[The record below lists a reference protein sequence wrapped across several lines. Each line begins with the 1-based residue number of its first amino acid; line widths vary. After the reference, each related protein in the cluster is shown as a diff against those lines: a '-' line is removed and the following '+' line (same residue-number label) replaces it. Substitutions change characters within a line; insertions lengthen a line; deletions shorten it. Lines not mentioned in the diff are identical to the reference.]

1 MFLTCI
7 RVFKRIC
14 LSVTIHA
21 YAVLVFQ
28 PIYLFV
34 KNILLHIDCFLESYC
49 TPNKMLFLYNIN
61 ISEMVISVFN
71 PQCTNFQVFAS
82 QTM

>member
-1 MFLTCI
+1 MFLTSI

-14 LSVTIHA
+14 LSVTIHS

-34 KNILLHIDCFLESYC
+34 KKHFTPHCFLKSYC

-61 ISEMVISVFN
+61 IYEMVISVFN
-71 PQCTNFQVFAS
+71 PQCTNF
-82 QTM
+82 